1 MENNNEVPKTTA
13 DLNDPD
19 MNMPD
24 QMQTAQPPRSK
35 VAPML
40 GVLLIMLVL
49 VLGGLY
55 LWGSMLAEDEKM
67 DETDQMQT
75 EPMTEETEAAPVG
88 QSDEVDDL
96 ETYVDDTEFDAMDKE
111 FADMEAEMDAA
122 FGTQ

>member
-55 LWGSMLAEDEKM
+55 LWGSMLAEDEM
-67 DETDQMQT
+67 MEETDQMQT